1 MTRISAAS
9 HGRTALLAL
18 AGPALLGAA
27 LGMPFGLPRLLSEAA
42 LVTAIVVGL
51 SVFMIPALYIAAT
64 LVGAAPSVDQVGASA
79 ASALRAGGTLLLGL
93 APATLF
99 LIATSQ
105 TRLTVW
111 ILGFLVLAVSMIA
124 SLRILFSDLFT
135 TPAARLRALPV
146 FLIWSIVSLG
156 LGAHLFERTLQRS
169 CSAPIAHQ
177 SLSTEPDGVE

>member
-9 HGRTALLAL
+9 HGRTALVAL

-27 LGMPFGLPRLLSEAA
+27 LGMPFGLPKLLSEAA
-42 LVTAIVVGL
+42 MVTAIVVGL
-51 SVFMIPALYIAAT
+51 SVLMIPALYIATT
-64 LVGAAPSVDQVGASA
+64 LVGAAPSADQVGASA

-105 TRLTVW
+105 THVIVW
-111 ILGFLVLAVSMIA
+111 ILGFLVLSVSMIA

-135 TPAARLRALPV
+135 TPTARLRALPV

-156 LGAHLFERTLQRS
+156 LGAHLFARTLPRS
-169 CSAPIAHQ
+169 GSEPIAHAVP
-177 SLSTEPDGVE
+177 SVEPDGVE